1 MARAFARLNGLQVA
15 GVPGL
20 PGGRLDLDRL
30 LQAARI
36 LNVDRKTI
44 DRMVRTY
51 GIQVESFKT
60 K

>member
-1 MARAFARLNGLQVA
+1 MERRYLLQVLTA
-15 GVPGL
+15 THGNK
-20 PGGRLDLDRL
+20 